1 MPRTSG
7 SVRSQLEPLTEPESG
22 DGERVKP
29 PSLWRNHDYLSLWTG
44 EAVSSLGTSMSAI
57 AYPLL
62 VLFATGSVARAGIV
76 TAAGMIGTVIMLLWG
91 GVLADRVSRKTLLV
105 CGPLGQAIPV
115 AVVALLVVHHHT
127 PIAALAAAA
136 GAGGLAGGVRN
147 AARVPALRRIVPKE
161 QMAVASSQVQGRDIT
176 AQFLGGPLAGV
187 LFAAARCIPFFA
199 DAASFLF
206 SALGAALIRRPL
218 GPDRAAGASRTSTS
232 MLADVREG
240 LRYVAQVP
248 FLRFIAI
255 RTSAINM
262 IGSAYLLLFIAILKY
277 RGAARR

>member
-7 SVRSQLEPLTEPESG
+7 SVRSELEPLTEPESG

-76 TAAGMIGTVIMLLWG
+76 TAAGMIGTVVMLLWG

-127 PIAALAAAA
+127 PIVALAAAA
-136 GAGGLAGGVRN
+136 GAGGLAGECGTRRGFPRCAASCPKSRWPWPPARSRGATSRRSSS
-147 AARVPALRRIVPKE
+147 AARSPACYSRR
-161 QMAVASSQVQGRDIT
+161 R
-176 AQFLGGPLAGV
+176 
-187 LFAAARCIPFFA
+187 
-199 DAASFLF
+199 
-206 SALGAALIRRPL
+206 GAYRS
-218 GPDRAAGASRTSTS
+218 SRTRRRSCS
-232 MLADVREG
+232 R
-240 LRYVAQVP
+240 R
-248 FLRFIAI
+248 
-255 RTSAINM
+255 SA
-262 IGSAYLLLFIAILKY
+262 
-277 RGAARR
+277 RP